1 MIGSSSVGMSC
12 TIFDGLCMLKGKGK
26 EEPSLAMT
34 LPYKAKQN
42 ATRLVYYCHVELGM
56 GDPFKIMYFRKCIP
70 RALVSA

>member
-1 MIGSSSVGMSC
+1 
-12 TIFDGLCMLKGKGK
+12 MLKGKGK